1 MVDDASRSTDDAGD
15 QPAARPLRLA
25 LELVAAG
32 YFVAPVVIRRDPR
45 TGKKLGDYLGI
56 RWHAESS
63 TDPAQLRDWWAQY
76 QPSFLVD
83 TGRSGVFA
91 VDLDVPPTGMTGE
104 MVWRQAGL
112 AGLDGNPAVTCIM
125 RTRTPGGGV
134 HLWFRAPVGE
144 SLTVHK
150 HIHGHPIDVRGDG
163 GHIYAPGAVVLGPG
177 GVPELRGYA
186 LDGPLVPAHQLA
198 ELPADVAA
206 FLHATPTGTRK
217 TPTAQGEVRTRS
229 AVVEI
234 LRGQLDRISDA
245 PAREGS
251 GFRGIVNG
259 AGVCF
264 GRAVAAGMV
273 TEAGARKRL
282 EERVARVWGSV
293 DSDDR
298 RWIRHGL
305 EDGQA
310 DPWTVVPDDYDTT
323 VPKSITSTLNPA
335 SVNPESDR
343 STSAV
348 PSLSNG
354 GAEVEAES
362 LVENGQARSELVDR
376 AMGVTED
383 SANDQLA
390 GELDA
395 SPEEIAARRRARLYA
410 ETLERLEI
418 TELARAELAR
428 RKRAARPTL
437 AEGVI
442 DDLDDIP
449 EPVMLMGSL
458 IPDDAVGFLNGRS
471 GAFKSFLATAWACC
485 IATGTPWLGR
495 PEFAV
500 REPRKSLYVAAE
512 GRAGAAGRIR
522 AWEAATGVS
531 RAGKLLLYGRPIHL
545 NDPVQVAELSE
556 YVREAGVRFLVVDT
570 YHRSAPGTEE
580 NSATEFGVIFEA
592 AAQLRDDLG
601 CSVLF
606 VDHTG
611 HGGERSRGTSA
622 KDDDADYTLHSGYEG
637 FTRGPDVQRVLE
649 VRKLKDTESSGEW
662 SIHLRPV
669 PDQRFPVVVIDTLDD
684 GVALVPPA
692 EWYLDAGPV
701 PEDIGQMIVK
711 AAAAAATDGRARG
724 AEQARWVWR
733 ALIKLADPGQGFTR
747 TELTRFL
754 KGSPVESKG
763 IGDTVMGKAVKILSD
778 AGLVERDG
786 QRYMLTAL
794 GRA

>member
-1 MVDDASRSTDDAGD
+1 MVDDVPTHGDDAE
-15 QPAARPLRLA
+15 QSPAARPLRLA
-25 LELVAAG
+25 LDLVGAG
-32 YFVAPVVIRRDPR
+32 YFVAPVVIRRDQR
-45 TGKKLGDYLGI
+45 TGKKLGDYLRI
-56 RWHAESS
+56 RWHDQST
-63 TDPAQLRDWWAQY
+63 TDPAQVLDWWSQY
-76 QPSFLVD
+76 HCSYLVD

-91 VDLDVPPTGMTGE
+91 VDLDVPPTGPSGAE
-104 MVWRQAGL
+104 VWDRAGL
-112 AGLDGNPAVTCIM
+112 PGLPGSLAAALRIM

-134 HLWFRAPVGE
+134 HLWFRAPAGE
-144 SLTVHK
+144 PLTVHK

-163 GHIYAPGAVVLGPG
+163 GHIYAPGSVVLDPAGA
-177 GVPELRGYA
+177 PELRGYE
-186 LDGPLVPAHQLA
+186 LDGPLLPAHQLA
-198 ELPADVAA
+198 ELPESIAT
-206 FLHATPTGTRK
+206 FLHASRSRSKRAPS
-217 TPTAQGEVRTRS
+217 AQGEVRTRS
-229 AVVEI
+229 AVIEI

-245 PAREGS
+245 PAREGT
-251 GFRGIVNG
+251 GFRGIVLG
-259 AGVCF
+259 AAMCL
-264 GRAVAAGMV
+264 GRAIAAGMV
-273 TEAGARKRL
+273 TEAGARRRL
-282 EERVARVWGSV
+282 EERVARVWGAV
-293 DSDDR
+293 DADDR

-323 VPKSITSTLNPA
+323 VPRDLGKSITSTLNPA
-335 SVNPESDR
+335 SVNTGSDPR
-343 STSAV
+343 TSVVA
-348 PSLSNG
+348 SLSNG

-362 LVENGQARSELVDR
+362 VSAAVR
-376 AMGVTED
+376 AD
-383 SANDQLA
+383 SADGADDQLA
-390 GELDA
+390 ADLDA

-545 NDPVQVAELSE
+545 NDPVQVAELSG
-556 YVREAGVRFLVVDT
+556 YVREAGIRFLVVDT

-662 SIHLRPV
+662 NIHLRPV

-684 GVALVPPA
+684 GVMLVPPG
-692 EWYLDAGPV
+692 EWFHDAAVV
-701 PEDIGQMIVK
+701 PEDIAALIGK
-711 AAAAAATDGRARG
+711 AAGNPARA
-724 AEQARWVWR
+724 AEQARWAWR
-733 ALIKLADPGQGFTR
+733 ALVALTEPGQGFTR
-747 TELTRFL
+747 AELTRFL
-754 KGSPVESKG
+754 KGSPVEQRG
-763 IGDTVMGKAVKILSD
+763 IGDTVMGKAVKVLSD

-786 QRYMLTAL
+786 QRYALTAL
-794 GRA
+794 GRPR

>member
-1 MVDDASRSTDDAGD
+1 MVDDASRSTDDAGE

-91 VDLDVPPTGMTGE
+91 VDLDVPPTGPTGE
-104 MVWRQAGL
+104 LVWRQAGL
-112 AGLDGNPAVTCIM
+112 TGLAGNPAVTCIM

-186 LDGPLVPAHQLA
+186 LDGPLIPAHQLA
-198 ELPADVAA
+198 ELPAGVAA

-217 TPTAQGEVRTRS
+217 APTAQGEVRTRS

-264 GRAVAAGMV
+264 GRAIAAGLI

-323 VPKSITSTLNPA
+323 VPKSITSTVNPP
-335 SVNPESDR
+335 SVNADR
-343 STSAV
+343 DNGTSV
-348 PSLSNG
+348 VSSLSNG

-362 LVENGQARSELVDR
+362 GASHGPDAPGRTEDDGLAELEETDSWAPAPAELVDAILDGEVSAPEPAVGIVR
-376 AMGVTED
+376 ED
-383 SANDQLA
+383 GATFLYPGREHAVIGEMEAGKSWFALACCAAELKAGHRVVYIHFEESDPTSTYLRLHRNFRVERGALYPDRFVFIGPERRISSTDVDRVLA
-390 GELDA
+390 GGSPSLVVLDGQNEA
-395 SPEEIAARRRARLYA
+395 MALHGQKIMEPDGAADY
-410 ETLERLEI
+410 
-418 TELARAELAR
+418 R
-428 RKRAARPTL
+428 RKLVKPFT
-437 AEGVI
+437 
-442 DDLDDIP
+442 
-449 EPVMLMGSL
+449 
-458 IPDDAVGFLNGRS
+458 
-471 GAFKSFLATAWACC
+471 
-485 IATGTPWLGR
+485 
-495 PEFAV
+495 
-500 REPRKSLYVAAE
+500 
-512 GRAGAAGRIR
+512 RAGAAV
-522 AWEAATGVS
+522 VS
-531 RAGKLLLYGRPIHL
+531 LDHVPK
-545 NDPVQVAELSE
+545 DP
-556 YVREAGVRFLVVDT
+556 
-570 YHRSAPGTEE
+570 
-580 NSATEFGVIFEA
+580 
-592 AAQLRDDLG
+592 
-601 CSVLF
+601 
-606 VDHTG
+606 
-611 HGGERSRGTSA
+611 
-622 KDDDADYTLHSGYEG
+622 
-637 FTRGPDVQRVLE
+637 
-649 VRKLKDTESSGEW
+649 
-662 SIHLRPV
+662 
-669 PDQRFPVVVIDTLDD
+669 
-684 GVALVPPA
+684 
-692 EWYLDAGPV
+692 
-701 PEDIGQMIVK
+701 
-711 AAAAAATDGRARG
+711 DGRAAGYAFGSVHKGNGLTG
-724 AEQARWVWR
+724 ALIFLENREPFGEGRDGVSSVYVTKDRPGKLRKLGRPAESSSSAGRKFYLGAFGIQASTESWECIFRTPRPQEDMADPQVDFLGQERKAAVRLAELDEAVFAAVVELDGKGIEISSAKVITKVGRRKADVTDALYRLEDAGRVKNSSVGQAARWVPS
-733 ALIKLADPGQGFTR
+733 PG
-747 TELTRFL
+747 
-754 KGSPVESKG
+754 PN
-763 IGDTVMGKAVKILSD
+763 
-778 AGLVERDG
+778 
-786 QRYMLTAL
+786 
-794 GRA
+794 